1 MRLRVDLNEVQGAPR
16 ALRRRPHRVA
26 SARHRRARS
35 SKPRVSGFGYLKA
48 IVVLFSSPALAL
60 DLSLTPSY
68 SAHPLPLLYTPL
80 YSQNPDM
87 IKFRRALPEGAH
99 MVVTKNTLMVKAT
112 EGTKWSAIDGCTTG
126 MNAWLFVD
134 ENIAPAI
141 KAVNELKKDWNK
153 AGIECEFTGAVLDGK
168 FVEPSGIKALEKL
181 PTKKDLIQ
189 MVAVGIKQVPTKLAR
204 ATKGVPSNL
213 AYGVKAIADGE
224 SDLINA

>member
-1 MRLRVDLNEVQGAPR
+1 
-16 ALRRRPHRVA
+16 
-26 SARHRRARS
+26 
-35 SKPRVSGFGYLKA
+35 
-48 IVVLFSSPALAL
+48 
-60 DLSLTPSY
+60 
-68 SAHPLPLLYTPL
+68 
-80 YSQNPDM
+80 
-87 IKFRRALPEGAH
+87 

-153 AGIECEFTGAVLDGK
+153 AGSSASSPARAGWK

>member
-1 MRLRVDLNEVQGAPR
+1 
-16 ALRRRPHRVA
+16 
-26 SARHRRARS
+26 
-35 SKPRVSGFGYLKA
+35 
-48 IVVLFSSPALAL
+48 
-60 DLSLTPSY
+60 
-68 SAHPLPLLYTPL
+68 
-80 YSQNPDM
+80 M

-153 AGIECEFTGAVLDGK
+153 AGIECEFTGALLDGK